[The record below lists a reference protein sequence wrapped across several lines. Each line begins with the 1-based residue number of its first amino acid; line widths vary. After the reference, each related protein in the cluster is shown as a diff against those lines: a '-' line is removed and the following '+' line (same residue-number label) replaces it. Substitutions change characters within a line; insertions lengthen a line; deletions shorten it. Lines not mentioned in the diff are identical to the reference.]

1 MKKLSFKNTANLLI
15 FTLANVLILFTAC
28 SKDSDSN
35 NPAKDPYKGFP
46 TEPVIKQ
53 GEKNYISLYS
63 EKQVGE
69 EIIIGLQGKEGVWVD
84 LNNNGKQDDD
94 DDDLN
99 PALNSSDNRYPL
111 KSQVFT
117 VYGELTYFRSNNNS
131 SIKAINL
138 SNAPDLTDLHL
149 NDNELTQLDLSK
161 NTALTGVLLHYNNFT
176 AQEMLAM
183 AKSLHAKEGDKY
195 ITLQSVKGGKTDN
208 NKVDR
213 AVLDELDKKGWTARY
228 YDKKGNSQPYNKN
241 PNAPNKP

>member
-1 MKKLSFKNTANLLI
+1 MKNLSFKHTAHWLI

-28 SKDSDSN
+28 SKDSDSD

-53 GEKNYISLYS
+53 GEKNYISLYT

-69 EIIIGLQGKEGVWVD
+69 EIRIGLIGKEGVWVD
-84 LNNNGKQDDD
+84 LNNNGKQDG
-94 DDDLN
+94 DDDLD
-99 PALNSSDNRYPL
+99 PVLNSGNNVYPL

-138 SNAPDLTDLHL
+138 SNAPDLTDLYL
-149 NDNELTQLDLSK
+149 NDNKLTQLDLSK

-183 AKSLHAKEGDKY
+183 AKSLHAKEGGKY
-195 ITLQSVKGGKTDN
+195 IILQGKGKTDN
-208 NKVDR
+208 NQVDQ
-213 AVLDELDKKGWTARY
+213 AVLNELDKKGWTARY
-228 YDKKGNSQPYNKN
+228 YDKEGKSQLYNKD
-241 PNAPNKP
+241 PNAPNNP

>member
-1 MKKLSFKNTANLLI
+1 MKKLSFKHTAHWLI

-28 SKDSDSN
+28 SKDSDSD
-35 NPAKDPYKGFP
+35 NPAKDPYEGFP

-63 EKQVGE
+63 KKQVGE
-69 EIIIGLQGKEGVWVD
+69 EITIGLQGKKGVWVD
-84 LNNNGKQDDD
+84 LNNNGKQDGDD
-94 DDDLN
+94 SLD
-99 PALNSSDNRYPL
+99 PVLNSGNNDYYL

-131 SIKAINL
+131 SLKAINL
-138 SNAPDLTDLHL
+138 SHAPDLTHLHL

-161 NTALTGVLLHYNNFT
+161 NTALTFVELYYNNFT

-183 AKSLHAKEGDKY
+183 AKSLHAKKGGKN